1 MSLPYL
7 GTRLGSAGDSTPLV
21 LGPGWSCAQTRW
33 EGSHS
38 HLPSHPPAGLL
49 LQRLIPALAGNE
61 SCTFSSLPSDAVG
74 QVRQTFCWIHI
85 IHLSSVKEGLQGLL
99 WCRTLNS
106 HRKKGAKL
114 WKTWD
119 PGSAIMSCHALTEER
134 PSTPGL
140 EKSSL
145 FIPLCLEVPC
155 WGCHDLLIFLRCFL
169 EDLLPFNPKFC
180 PSLLVNLP
188 TVPLQG
194 FLKIFCQHYSSLL
207 I

>member
-21 LGPGWSCAQTRW
+21 LGPGWSCAQTSW

-85 IHLSSVKEGLQGLL
+85 IHLSSVKEGLQGVL

-114 WKTWD
+114 WKTRD
-119 PGSAIMSCHALTEER
+119 PGSAIMSCHALSWRKTIHPWPGEE
-134 PSTPGL
+134 
-140 EKSSL
+140 
-145 FIPLCLEVPC
+145 
-155 WGCHDLLIFLRCFL
+155 
-169 EDLLPFNPKFC
+169 LPVYPTLSRG
-180 PSLLVNLP
+180 SLLRLP
-188 TVPLQG
+188 W
-194 FLKIFCQHYSSLL
+194 FAHIFEVFSWGLAAL
-207 I
+207 